1 MTAYSR
7 PVLYPPPV
15 RPGDTLRIVA
25 PSGPFDKTLFYRA
38 LAWLGQRY
46 RVIWSRGILERRGYL
61 AGSDQR
67 RLDELNDALRD
78 PDARAVVGVRGGYG
92 ATRICSA
99 ADFAGLSRHPK
110 WCVGF
115 SDFTALHLEALRVG
129 VASLHAANLA
139 ALGRG
144 DEVARSAWLDA
155 LERPLAR
162 RTFSGL
168 QVLSPGYAGGTLVG
182 GNLTLLFTAAAS
194 GQLELP
200 PGCVVFFEEVNEAPY
215 RIDRMLTALCA
226 SGRLD
231 TVAGFCVGDLADDGQ
246 HRARREADR
255 VVLDCLGH
263 LGVPILAG
271 LPVGHGVLNRSLPL
285 GVPAL
290 IDTHAGALIVNPE
303 EEAPEDKAPDSRL
316 RASGPRAPWDGS

>member
-1 MTAYSR
+1 
-7 PVLYPPPV
+7 
-15 RPGDTLRIVA
+15 
-25 PSGPFDKTLFYRA
+25 LFYRA
-38 LAWLGQRY
+38 LAWIAKRY
-46 RVIWSRGILERRGYL
+46 RVIWSRGIFEHRGYL

-67 RLDELNDALRD
+67 RLDELNEALHD
-78 PDARAVVGVRGGYG
+78 PQARAVIAVRGGYG
-92 ATRICSA
+92 ATRICRA
-99 ADFAGLSRHPK
+99 ADFGGLARHPK

-129 VASLHAANLA
+129 VASLHASNLG

-144 DEVARSAWLDA
+144 DEVARAAWLDG

-168 QVLSPGYAGGTLVG
+168 EVLSAGRVSGTLVG

-194 GQLELP
+194 GTLVLP
-200 PGCVVFFEEVNEAPY
+200 RGAILFFEEVNEAPY

-231 TVAGFCVGDLADDGQ
+231 AVAGFCIGDVADDARHG
-246 HRARREADR
+246 ARREVGRA
-255 VVLDCLGH
+255 VLDCLGH

-271 LPVGHGVLNRSLPL
+271 LPIGHGAVNMPLPL
-285 GVPAL
+285 GVPAQL
-290 IDTHAGALIVNPE
+290 DAELGSLIVNPGGE
-303 EEAPEDKAPDSRL
+303 GSRGRGIEGW
-316 RASGPRAPWDGS
+316 RASVGNAQSAGGSLAS